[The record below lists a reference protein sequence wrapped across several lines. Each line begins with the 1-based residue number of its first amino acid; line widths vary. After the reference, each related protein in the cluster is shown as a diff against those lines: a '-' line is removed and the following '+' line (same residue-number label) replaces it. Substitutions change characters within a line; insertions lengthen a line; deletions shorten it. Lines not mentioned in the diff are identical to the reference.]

1 MADPAVEWR
10 TCSYCGEAAP
20 PGGKT
25 CPTCGHDVLVAK
37 NRASGL
43 TKREGARFRFV
54 QSIRILIVIVAVVG
68 LSYAMVSAA
77 LSGPPSVA
85 DPLTTR
91 GTYTIAPGNY
101 TYLNGSIT
109 GEDYVQG
116 NFTVVEPFGT
126 EVSIQI
132 FNSSEFTLFS
142 ENFPT
147 SSQWSGG
154 TQNSGPLVFSAPYTD
169 NFYFV
174 FSNPYP
180 IGSGLTV
187 RVFVVTT
194 YEANTV
200 IAG

>member
-1 MADPAVEWR
+1 MGQPSAEWR

-20 PGGKT
+20 PTGSQ

-37 NRASGL
+37 NRATGL
-43 TKREGARFRFV
+43 TKREGTRFRFV
-54 QSIRILIVIVAVVG
+54 QSLRILIVIAAVVG
-68 LSYAMVSAA
+68 LTYAMVSAA
-77 LSGPPSVA
+77 LTGPPSVA

-91 GTYTIAPGNY
+91 GTYTIAPGNFS
-101 TYLNGSIT
+101 YLNGSIT

-126 EVSIQI
+126 DVSVQV
-132 FNSSEFTLFS
+132 FNSSEFTLFA
-142 ENFPT
+142 ENLPT
-147 SSQWSGG
+147 TSQWSSGPH
-154 TQNSGPLVFSAPYTD
+154 NSGPIVFSAPYTD

-174 FSNPYP
+174 FSNVYP
-180 IGSGLTV
+180 VGSGLTV
-187 RVFVVTT
+187 KVFVVTT